1 MLFVSLTLKNSKLA
15 RFKKYWFIQ
24 KKTLYSVIQD
34 DNICYAVGTYSMTI
48 LTFLP
53 LNYYF
58 LYFLT
63 KI

>member
-24 KKTLYSVIQD
+24 KNTISVIQD
-34 DNICYAVGTYSMTI
+34 DHMCYAVGTYSMTI

>member
-1 MLFVSLTLKNSKLA
+1 MLFVSLTLKNSELA

-24 KKTLYSVIQD
+24 KNTISVIQD
-34 DNICYAVGTYSMTI
+34 DHMYYAVGTYSMTI

-63 KI
+63 KM